1 MFLSCP
7 FLLRLF
13 DVLILSFMGCLY
25 ILEINPLSVVL
36 FANISSCFVSCL
48 FVLVASFAVQKLLN
62 LIKSHLVMVFIFIT
76 IGGGLKMILLWF
88 ISKGV
93 LPMFSSKSFVISSL
107 TFRSLIHFEFIFVH
121 SVRKYFNFI
130 ILHVA
135 LQFS

>member
-7 FLLRLF
+7 FLFRLF

-36 FANISSCFVSCL
+36 FANIFSCFVSCL
-48 FVLVASFAVQKLLN
+48 FVLVVSFAVQKLLN

-107 TFRSLIHFEFIFVH
+107 TFRSFPHFLTVLLVFLILTCVGLL
-121 SVRKYFNFI
+121 VYFGN
-130 ILHVA
+130 
-135 LQFS
+135 